1 MKKDAKSV
9 VLKLQ
14 KWHAPNLNPSLPV
27 KLIQEAQEGGVICAL
42 FTLQSTAAT
51 NQIQAN

>member
-1 MKKDAKSV
+1 MLL
-9 VLKLQ
+9 VLGTSRLV
-14 KWHAPNLNPSLPV
+14 PV
-27 KLIQEAQEGGVICAL
+27 PKVWYRYWSIGSEIQEIQEGGVICAL